1 VLEPV
6 TLGSPLAAPDL
17 DSIEKTARQ
26 LYPPIQRTPLLAH
39 RGAGGDESARIL
51 LKPEIHQRV
60 GSFKLRG
67 MYHAVASLTDSER
80 RQGLS
85 TVSAGNAAQA
95 LAWCGRYFGVAAYCL
110 MPENAPRA
118 KIEAVRALGGTPR
131 LVSREEVFGF
141 LRGGRWHDE
150 PYAFV
155 HPWID
160 RRVVLGH
167 ASLGLEIAD
176 DVEYLEKGGRI
187 DVFLPVGGGG
197 LLAGTASALRAR
209 GAPVRIV
216 AVEPTGCPALARAL
230 EADRPVTVDCVTAC
244 DGIAVPY
251 VTEEMFPLL
260 RELVDDVALVEEGAT
275 RSAIRELALYDKMV
289 VEPAGAIA
297 LAAAKA
303 RRDRS
308 HFAVAVISGGSIDP
322 ALLAELLRGDDAR
335 ARGAG

>member
-1 VLEPV
+1 MSEPV
-6 TLGSPLAAPDL
+6 TLGSPVTAPDL
-17 DSIEKTARQ
+17 DRMEQAARQ

-39 RGAGGDESARIL
+39 RGAGADESARIL
-51 LKPEIHQRV
+51 LKPEVHQRV

-67 MYHAVASLTDSER
+67 VYQAVSSLTDSER

-85 TVSAGNAAQA
+85 TVSAGNTAQA

-110 MPENAPRA
+110 MPDTAPPT

-131 LVSREEVFGF
+131 LVPREEVFQF
-141 LRGGRWHDE
+141 LREARWRNE
-150 PYAFV
+150 PHAFV

-160 RRVVLGH
+160 RRVLLGH

-176 DVEYLEKGGRI
+176 DVEFLEKSGRI
-187 DVFLPVGGGG
+187 AVYLPVGGGG
-197 LLAGTASALRAR
+197 LLAGAASALRAR

-230 EADRPVTVDCVTAC
+230 EQDRPVTVDCRTAC

-251 VTEEMFPLL
+251 ITEEMFPLL
-260 RELVDDVALVEEGAT
+260 RTLVDDVALVEEDAT
-275 RSAIRELALYDKMV
+275 RSAIRELALQDKLV
-289 VEPAGAIA
+289 AEPSGAIA

-308 HFAVAVISGGSIDP
+308 HLAVAVISGGSIDP
-322 ALLAELLRGDDAR
+322 RLLADVLT
-335 ARGAG
+335 AGGG